1 MQKNYQRILP
11 LIFVLTA
18 IITWGSFG
26 YIKTGKFPVGAS
38 ASSNNQEALSIALNE
53 EFHKYY
59 PYLSVDLIPKV
70 KVEKKFDN
78 EWGYYEYY
86 KELNSKIFKT
96 IKNVFLKMF

>member
-1 MQKNYQRILP
+1 MFFTSCGIAILFYILEINAKNYQRILP

-38 ASSNNQEALSIALNE
+38 ASSNNQGPSIALNE
-53 EFHKYY
+53 EFQYY

-70 KVEKKFDN
+70 KVR
-78 EWGYYEYY
+78 
-86 KELNSKIFKT
+86 
-96 IKNVFLKMF
+96 KNLTMNGLLRIL